1 MGPTDMTQWTAVA
14 LVADFPP
21 GSCHRMEVDGV
32 AMAIF
37 NVDGRYYAI
46 EDICSHETET
56 LSNGRLEG
64 LEITCPRHE
73 ARFSLVTG
81 EALSPPAYEP
91 IATFPTQVENGIV
104 QVRDNRFD

>member
-1 MGPTDMTQWTAVA
+1 MTKWTAVSR
-14 LVADFPP
+14 VENFSP
-21 GSCHRMEVDGV
+21 GSYLQLEVDGV

-46 EDICSHETET
+46 EDICSHEAET
-56 LSNGRLEG
+56 LAGGKLDG

-73 ARFSLVTG
+73 ARFSLLTG

-91 IATFPTQVENGIV
+91 VATFPVRVENGIV
-104 QVRDNRFD
+104 QVRDDRFD

>member
-1 MGPTDMTQWTAVA
+1 MSEWTDVA
-14 LVADFPP
+14 GVAEFLP
-21 GSCHRMEVDGV
+21 GSCVRLNVDGV
-32 AMAIF
+32 DMAVF

-46 EDICSHETET
+46 EDLCSHEAET
-56 LSNGRLEG
+56 LSNGAVNG

-91 IATFPTQVENGIV
+91 IAVFPVRVADGRV
-104 QVRDNRFD
+104 QVRDARFD

>member
-1 MGPTDMTQWTAVA
+1 MIEWTDVA
-14 LVADFPP
+14 AATEFLPDTCRRA
-21 GSCHRMEVDGV
+21 EVDGV
-32 AMAIF
+32 AMAVF

-46 EDICSHETET
+46 EDLCSHESET
-56 LSNGRLEG
+56 LSNGKLTG

-91 IATFPTQVENGIV
+91 VAVFPVRVENGRV
-104 QVRDNRFD
+104 QVRDHRFD

>member
-1 MGPTDMTQWTAVA
+1 MKQWTAVA
-14 LVADFPP
+14 RVADFPA
-21 GSCHRMEVDGV
+21 GSCRLIEADGV

-46 EDICSHETET
+46 EDICSHEAET
-56 LSNGRLEG
+56 LSGGKLDG
-64 LEITCPRHE
+64 LEIICPRHE

-81 EALSPPAYEP
+81 AALSPPAYEP
-91 IATFPTQVENGIV
+91 VATFPVQVENGIV